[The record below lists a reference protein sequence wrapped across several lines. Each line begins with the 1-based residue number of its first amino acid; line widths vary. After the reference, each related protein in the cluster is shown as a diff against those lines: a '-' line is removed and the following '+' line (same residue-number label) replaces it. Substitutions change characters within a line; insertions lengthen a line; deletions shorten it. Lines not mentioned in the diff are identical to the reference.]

1 MDTEIAWAEIENGTI
16 RVNYVST
23 YNDYKVMAAVKDS
36 TGKLLAVKTVADGES
51 FTVANAAEVDIFV
64 FDSLENIKPMT
75 K

>member
-1 MDTEIAWAEIENGTI
+1 
-16 RVNYVST
+16 
-23 YNDYKVMAAVKDS
+23 MAAVKDS